1 LEVIFSLVP
10 FGSSFLF
17 SLALV
22 SSDTTA
28 GADIQTVGSEVHYA
42 TKPFRLPCS
51 A

>member
-1 LEVIFSLVP
+1 MTPVSRVLY
-10 FGSSFLF
+10 GSSFLF